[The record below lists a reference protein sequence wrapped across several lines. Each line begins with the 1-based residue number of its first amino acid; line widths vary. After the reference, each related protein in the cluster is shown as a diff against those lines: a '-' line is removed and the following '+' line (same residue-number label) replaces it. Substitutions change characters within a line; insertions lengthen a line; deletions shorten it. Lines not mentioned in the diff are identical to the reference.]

1 MNSAKQAFRYC
12 IVDQVVLDVRI
23 LTELIWILRSNCLN
37 SQLGLSSS
45 SKEDEYT
52 EEKELKIQIS
62 SGKTSAP
69 RGPRG
74 LIDDHEYGGGGD
86 AESQPTRAQDPN
98 QFRHAKLSFSPFWR
112 INRRIEVTNVG
123 GRRGAIYRFSA

>member
-1 MNSAKQAFRYC
+1 MCYAALNCAARYC

-52 EEKELKIQIS
+52 EEKELKIQIN

-98 QFRHAKLSFSPFWR
+98 QFR
-112 INRRIEVTNVG
+112 
-123 GRRGAIYRFSA
+123 GATPSVMLDTSRVAWTRKMLDPRTRKGM

>member
-1 MNSAKQAFRYC
+1 MCYAALNCAARYC

-23 LTELIWILRSNCLN
+23 LTELIWILRLNCLN

-69 RGPRG
+69 IGPRE

-98 QFRHAKLSFSPFWR
+98 QFR
-112 INRRIEVTNVG
+112 G
-123 GRRGAIYRFSA
+123 GTPSVMLDTSRVAWTRKNT

>member
-1 MNSAKQAFRYC
+1 MRHVALNCAARYC

-98 QFRHAKLSFSPFWR
+98 QFR
-112 INRRIEVTNVG
+112 G
-123 GRRGAIYRFSA
+123 GTPSVMLDTSRVAWTRNMIDPRTWKGM